1 MLKELGIGMIGYGF
15 MGKMHTYAYMS
26 IPFCYSPPFAKIRL
40 VGVCTAH
47 EETAQEAIEQSG
59 YEFGTTDYRKL
70 LERDDIHIINCC
82 VPNYLHSDI
91 IIDAVN
97 AGKHIYCEN
106 PMAMNLSEAREM
118 LEAAEKAGVV
128 HQVTF
133 HNRFSPA
140 MLRAKQ
146 LVDEGFLGQ
155 PMSFRV
161 AYLHSGYIDPN
172 RPMSWRLDK
181 KQGGGGALYD
191 LGSHAIDLIRY
202 LLGDCT
208 KVFASLHTFIKKRP
222 VKSNGET
229 MYAKV
234 EVDDLAILQMN
245 MQKATH
251 DFVLAQNGAV
261 GTMEASRIAT
271 GSTDELLIDIHG
283 TQGALHF
290 NLMDPNWLYAYDARA
305 EAEPLGGMQGYTRIQ
320 TVQKYPQP
328 AVFPSSKA
336 SIGWMR
342 LHVASLYDFVTNVAR
357 GEVGSPSFLDGVK
370 TQEIMEAALI
380 SAEQERWID
389 LPLG

>member
-15 MGKMHTYAYMS
+15 IGKMHTYAYTS
-26 IPFCYSPPFAKIRL
+26 IPFCYSPPPAKFRL

-47 EETAQEAIEQSG
+47 EETAQQAVEQAG

-82 VPNYLHSDI
+82 VPNYLHKEMVV
-91 IIDAVN
+91 DAVS
-97 AGKHIYCEN
+97 AGKHVYCEK
-106 PMAMNLSEAREM
+106 PMAMNLSEAQQM

-128 HQVTF
+128 HQITF

-161 AYLHSGYIDPN
+161 AYLHSGYVDPN

-202 LLGDCT
+202 LLSDCT
-208 KVFASLHTFIKKRP
+208 KVFASLHTFVKKRP
-222 VKSNGET
+222 VKSNHET

-245 MQKATH
+245 MQKTTD
-251 DFVLAQNGAV
+251 DFVLPQNGAV
-261 GTMEASRIAT
+261 GAMEASRIAT
-271 GSTDELLIDIHG
+271 GSTDELLIDVHG

-290 NLMDPNWLYAYDARA
+290 NLMDANWLYAYDARA

-328 AVFPSSKA
+328 AVFPGSKA

-342 LHVASLYDFVTNVAR
+342 LHVASLYDFVTNVVR
-357 GEVGSPSFLDGVK
+357 GEVGSSSFLDGVK
-370 TQEIMEAALI
+370 TQEIMEAAFI
-380 SAEQERWID
+380 SAEQGKWID
-389 LPLG
+389 LPLD

>member
-1 MLKELGIGMIGYGF
+1 MFTSFSSLL
-15 MGKMHTYAYMS
+15 
-26 IPFCYSPPFAKIRL
+26 
-40 VGVCTAH
+40 
-47 EETAQEAIEQSG
+47 
-59 YEFGTTDYRKL
+59 RKPL
-70 LERDDIHIINCC
+70 
-82 VPNYLHSDI
+82 
-91 IIDAVN
+91 
-97 AGKHIYCEN
+97 
-106 PMAMNLSEAREM
+106 
-118 LEAAEKAGVV
+118 
-128 HQVTF
+128 
-133 HNRFSPA
+133 
-140 MLRAKQ
+140 
-146 LVDEGFLGQ
+146 
-155 PMSFRV
+155 
-161 AYLHSGYIDPN
+161 DPI

-181 KQGGGGALYD
+181 KQSGGGALYD

-222 VKSNGET
+222 IESNDET
-229 MYAKV
+229 MYAIV

-245 MQKATH
+245 MQKATDDFVLPQTPTH
-251 DFVLAQNGAV
+251 DFALAQNGAV

-271 GSTDELLIDIHG
+271 GSTDELLIDVHG

-342 LHVASLYDFVTNVAR
+342 LHVASLYDFVTNVVR
-357 GEVGSPSFLDGVK
+357 DEVGSPSFFDGMK

-380 SAEQERWID
+380 SAEQGKWID
-389 LPLG
+389 LPLD

>member
-1 MLKELGIGMIGYGF
+1 MLKELGVGMMGYGF

-26 IPFCYSPPFAKIRL
+26 IPFCYSPPPARIRL

-47 EETAQEAIEQSG
+47 EKTSQEAVEQAG

-70 LERDDIHIINCC
+70 LERDDIHLINCC
-82 VPNYLHSDI
+82 VPNYLHKEI
-91 IIDAVN
+91 VVDAVS
-97 AGKHIYCEN
+97 AGKHVYCEK
-106 PMAMNLSEAREM
+106 PMAINLAEAQVM
-118 LEAAEKAGVV
+118 LAAAEKAKVV

-146 LVDEGFLGQ
+146 LVEEGFLGQ
-155 PMSFRV
+155 SMSFRV
-161 AYLHSGYIDPN
+161 AYLHSGYVDPN

-191 LGSHAIDLIRY
+191 LGSHAIDLIRF

-222 VKSNGET
+222 VKSSHET

-245 MQKATH
+245 MQ
-251 DFVLAQNGAV
+251 NGAI

-271 GSTDELLIDIHG
+271 GSADELLIDVHG

-290 NLMDPNWLYAYDARA
+290 NLMDPNWLYAYDAKA
-305 EAEPLGGMQGYTRIQ
+305 KSEPFGGMQGYTRIQ

-328 AVFPSSKA
+328 AVFPSPKA

-342 LHVASLYDFVTNVAR
+342 LHVASLYDFVTNVVR

-380 SAEQERWID
+380 SAEQGKWVD
-389 LPLG
+389 LLLAI

>member
-1 MLKELGIGMIGYGF
+1 M
-15 MGKMHTYAYMS
+15 
-26 IPFCYSPPFAKIRL
+26 
-40 VGVCTAH
+40 
-47 EETAQEAIEQSG
+47 
-59 YEFGTTDYRKL
+59 
-70 LERDDIHIINCC
+70 
-82 VPNYLHSDI
+82 

-97 AGKHIYCEN
+97 ANKHVYCEK

-118 LEAAEKAGVV
+118 LEAAEKSGVV

-161 AYLHSGYIDPN
+161 AYLHSGYVDPN

-181 KQGGGGALYD
+181 KQSGGGALYD

-222 VKSNGET
+222 VKSTDET
-229 MYAKV
+229 IYADV

-245 MQKATH
+245 T
-251 DFVLAQNGAV
+251 QNGAV
-261 GTMEASRIAT
+261 GTIEASRIAT
-271 GSTDELLIDIHG
+271 GSTDELLVDVHG

-290 NLMDPNWLYAYDARA
+290 NLMDANWLYAYDARA
-305 EAEPLGGMQGYTRIQ
+305 KSEPLGGMQGYTRVQ
-320 TVQKYPQP
+320 TIQKYPQP

-342 LHVASLYDFVTNVAR
+342 LHVASLYDFVTNVVR
-357 GEVGSPSFLDGVK
+357 GEVGEPSFLDGVK

-380 SAEQERWID
+380 SAEQGKWVD
-389 LPLG
+389 LPLN